1 MAQVW
6 QDQAVS
12 DPIPD
17 PAPAA
22 APTPARPAVVTIALA
37 GIGVTGA
44 LLVFAVAV
52 MLGVIGP
59 DGGGDVA
66 VASNSGGELGEFAG
80 LGDGDNGD
88 AAPADPNAEAA
99 DIVAASAEAMGDVTS
114 AAFELEIDGAPVYI
128 DQFESIA
135 LRSLIGQFSVPSR
148 AAARLDVVVDASL
161 ATRIGAIAID
171 DEVWISNPVTG
182 TFETLPVGYDIDPS
196 RFFDPEDGWRPL
208 LEGLTDIELVGI
220 DDRGGDRY
228 RIAAIAPAALVA
240 DITAGLVD
248 DQDVPIDL
256 WIQPGTSLVTA
267 ARLRTSLDGADTT
280 WDLELGRYGEPF
292 TIEPPENVS

>member
-1 MAQVW
+1 MT
-6 QDQAVS
+6 D
-12 DPIPD
+12 PD
-17 PAPAA
+17 PTATPPAA
-22 APTPARPAVVTIALA
+22 IAAALV
-37 GIGVTGA
+37 GIGAAA
-44 LLVFAVAV
+44 LLLLFAVAV
-52 MLGVIGP
+52 MIGVIGP
-59 DGGGDVA
+59 DGGSDVA
-66 VASNSGGELGEFAG
+66 VASDSGAEFGEFAG
-80 LGDGDNGD
+80 LGDGDSGD
-88 AAPADPNAEAA
+88 ATPADPNAEAG
-99 DIVAASAEAMGDVTS
+99 DIVAASAAAMGEVTS
-114 AAFELEIDGAPVYI
+114 AAFELEIDGAPVFI
-128 DQFESIA
+128 DQFASIA

-196 RFFDPEDGWRPL
+196 RFFDPADGWRPL
-208 LEGLTDIELVGI
+208 LAGLTDVELIGI

-248 DQDVPIDL
+248 DQDVPIEL

-267 ARLRTSLDGADTT
+267 ARLRTALDGADTT

-292 TIEPPENVS
+292 TIDPPENVS